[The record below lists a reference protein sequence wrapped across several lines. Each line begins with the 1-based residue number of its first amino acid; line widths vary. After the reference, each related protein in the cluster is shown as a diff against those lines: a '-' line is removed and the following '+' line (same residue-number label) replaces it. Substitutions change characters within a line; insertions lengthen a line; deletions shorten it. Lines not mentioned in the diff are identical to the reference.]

1 MANLLSHSS
10 KDAPTAERCVTRC
23 DSGPYTNR
31 HALHPQLRGSDC
43 MPTVCLL
50 HTLKLRVPIVSP
62 LRVAMSFCNT
72 MCLMERYAITL
83 NRTDKTA
90 HARFLF
96 SSPPTI
102 FLLSFFVCFL
112 LLLLSSFLFSLL
124 QCMLTVSRRGY
135 ELSFGLRG
143 LFFHFIQNR
152 VSVSE

>member
-1 MANLLSHSS
+1 MVNLLSQERVWLTHIGKGMANLLSHSS

-96 SSPPTI
+96 SSPPPPHPPHPLFSF
-102 FLLSFFVCFL
+102 FLCLFVSFFFFFLPFFFLSFNAC
-112 LLLLSSFLFSLL
+112 
-124 QCMLTVSRRGY
+124 
-135 ELSFGLRG
+135 
-143 LFFHFIQNR
+143 
-152 VSVSE
+152 